1 MSYLEGKRYESD
13 YGPLNLNKQGKALSY
28 DVYYQRFRKI
38 IREEMI
44 PIFLKSDDPEV
55 VFLVNSCKKI
65 IFHPISLGTGT
76 LHNWFCQVLMKLVN

>member
-1 MSYLEGKRYESD
+1 MSYLEGKKSMRKILD
-13 YGPLNLNKQGKALSY
+13 PLNLNKQGKALSY

-55 VFLVNSCKKI
+55 VFLVNSCKEI
-65 IFHPISLGTGT
+65 IFHPYL
-76 LHNWFCQVLMKLVN
+76 